1 MNPPPRAGRTRMI
14 RERTAVGVD
23 LNPTSKRM
31 NITSAGALRPSSAW
45 PTARNA
51 RSMFKILAGGV
62 FDAAFVLDARVDEQ
76 PIFSPP
82 RQRRIRARPLPR
94 DQLPRS
100 SPRLMTT
107 ESDALAGGVHR
118 RRPARSPFSLPARAS
133 RRIQRGRVEKR
144 AQPRTD

>member
-1 MNPPPRAGRTRMI
+1 FLQGPCRSRRRLTGPVVTSAVAAPMNPPPRAGRTRMI

-23 LNPTSKRM
+23 LNPTSKRT

-62 FDAAFVLDARVDEQ
+62 FDAALVLDARVDEQ

-82 RQRRIRARPLPR
+82 RPRRIRARQLPR
-94 DQLPRS
+94 D
-100 SPRLMTT
+100 
-107 ESDALAGGVHR
+107 
-118 RRPARSPFSLPARAS
+118 RPARSF
-133 RRIQRGRVEKR
+133 
-144 AQPRTD
+144 